1 MAKLKI
7 VTAKGTRLEKLKAL
21 AALLADSI
29 DNCGSYTALPQLA
42 RQYRETIREIEE
54 IEGAMD
60 NGDEISKILAER
72 QADGKPGAVRKNRT
86 PLQIV

>member
-1 MAKLKI
+1 MAKLKTI
-7 VTAKGTRLEKLKAL
+7 TAKGTRLEKLKAL

-29 DNCGSYTALPQLA
+29 DNCDSYTALPQLA
-42 RQYRETIREIEE
+42 RQYRETIREIEK
-54 IEGAMD
+54 IEGAEN